1 MSDFAKEIISVNIED
16 ELKQSYLSY
25 ALSVI
30 HGRALPD
37 IRDGLKPVHRRI
49 LYAMYD
55 LKNSYN
61 KPYKKS
67 ARVVGDV
74 IGKYHPHGDSAVY
87 DAMVRMAQ
95 DFSMRYPIVEGQG
108 NFGSIDGDPP
118 AAMRYTEVRMAKITD
133 QMYGDIEKETVSY
146 SPNYDGS
153 EFIPDVLPT
162 KIPNL
167 LVNGSSGIAVGM
179 ATNIPPHNLTE
190 VLNASVNLIN
200 DPKLSID
207 DLIKDIS
214 GPDFPTGGT
223 IDGKAGIYEAYK
235 TGRGIIHIRS
245 NTSIEEDEKSG
256 KQSLIINEIPFMV
269 NKAKMLEK
277 IAELVKE
284 KKIEGITE
292 IRDESDKDGLRVVI
306 EVRKGDSVEVLEN
319 NLFAQTQLEQ
329 SFGINFTVL
338 VDGQPKEVNLK
349 EMLEAFIKHRKDI
362 ITKRTK
368 YDLKKAKDRGH
379 IVEGLMVA
387 IANIDEVIT
396 IIKKSKDPKLAADAI
411 CKKVWKAGPV
421 EAILKKVGKDAC
433 KPKGLSNDLGI
444 NGKKYKLSPDQ
455 AKAIL
460 ELRLG
465 RLTGLEQ
472 DNLSNEFSDIV
483 AKIIDLQKILDDKET
498 LKNLMIEELEEV
510 KTNFG
515 DERRTLINDT
525 RRGITN
531 EDLIPEEMRVLTVS
545 RSGYAK
551 TQPLDEYREQRRGGQ
566 GKAAAAVKEEDLIQN
581 LYVLSSHM
589 QILCFTTKGKVFW
602 LKVYEI
608 PVASRTSKGR
618 PLVNMLNLD
627 DDESV
632 SDILPVSEFSDDQFI
647 FMATRNGTT
656 KKTNLS
662 LFSKKYKSG
671 IKAIN
676 LDEDDKLVGT
686 AITSGDNE
694 ILLASSSGKLIRF
707 NESHVRPMGRTARGV
722 RGIRLKKDEKLISLM
737 IADSEKTI
745 LCVSENG
752 YGKKT
757 ALDDFPSHNRG
768 GQGVISMK
776 TSERNGSM
784 VSAAL
789 VEDEDGIMLISD
801 KGTMIRTSVSQVP
814 TLSRNTQGVKV
825 ITPKEGEKLIE
836 CVTIPTRTKI
846 TKRTNNAQMEFLR
859 WARCHI

>member
-49 LYAMYD
+49 LFAMYD

-95 DFSMRYPIVEGQG
+95 DFSLRYTLVEGQG

-133 QMYGDIEKETVSY
+133 QMLGDLEKDTVSF

-153 EFIPDVLPT
+153 EHIPDVLPT

-167 LVNGSSGIAVGM
+167 LINGSSGIAVGM

-190 VLNASVNLIN
+190 VITGCINLIEN
-200 DPKLSID
+200 PKLSID
-207 DLIKDIS
+207 ELIKDIP

-223 IDGKAGIYEAYK
+223 IDGRAGIYEAYK

-245 NTSIEEDEKSG
+245 NTSIEEDKSG

-269 NKAKMLEK
+269 NKARMLEK
-277 IAELVKE
+277 IAELVKD

-329 SFGINFTVL
+329 SFGINLTVL
-338 VDGQPKEVNLK
+338 SKGQPKEVNLK
-349 EMLEAFIKHRKDI
+349 EILEAFIEHRKDVI
-362 ITKRTK
+362 VKRTK
-368 YDLKKAKDRGH
+368 FDLKKAKERGH
-379 IVEGLMVA
+379 IVEGLMVS
-387 IANIDEVIT
+387 IANIDEVIA
-396 IIKKSKDPKLAADAI
+396 IIKKSKDPKVAAEAL
-411 CKKVWKAGPV
+411 CKKQWDAGPLH
-421 EAILKKVGKDAC
+421 AILKKVGEDAC
-433 KPKGLSNDLGI
+433 KPKGLPKDVGI
-444 NGKKYKLSPDQ
+444 KGKKYKLSPLQ

-472 DNLSNEFSDIV
+472 DNLNNEFNDIIT
-483 AKIIDLQKILDDKET
+483 KILELQKILDDKAT
-498 LKNLMIEELEEV
+498 LQALIIDELNQI
-510 KTNFG
+510 KATFG
-515 DERRTLINDT
+515 DERKTLINDT

-531 EDLIPEEMRVLTVS
+531 EDLIPEETRVLTVS

-566 GKAAAAVKEEDLIQN
+566 GKAAASVKEEDLIQN
-581 LYVLSSHM
+581 LYVLSSHV

-608 PVASRTSKGR
+608 PVASRISKGR

-632 SDILPVSEFSDDQFI
+632 SEILPVDEFSDDKYI
-647 FMATRNGTT
+647 FMATRKGTT

-662 LFSKKYKSG
+662 LFAKKYKSG

-676 LDEDDKLVGT
+676 LDDDDVLIGT
-686 AITSGDNE
+686 AITSGEDE

-707 NESHVRPMGRTARGV
+707 SESHVRPMGRTARGV
-722 RGIRLKKDEKLISLM
+722 RGIKLKKGEKLISLM
-737 IADSEKTI
+737 LGDPSKTI

-752 YGKKT
+752 FGKKT
-757 ALDDFPSHNRG
+757 NLDDFPSHNRG

-776 TSERNGSM
+776 TSERNGVM
-784 VSAAL
+784 VSSTL
-789 VEDEDGIMLISD
+789 VEDDDGIMLISD
-801 KGTMIRTSVSQVP
+801 KGTMIRTSVEQIP
-814 TLSRNTQGVKV
+814 TLSRNTQGVKI
-825 ITPKEGEKLIE
+825 ITPKDGEKLIE
-836 CVTIPTRTKI
+836 CVTIPKEDDEDDH
-846 TKRTNNAQMEFLR
+846 Q
-859 WARCHI
+859 

>member
-1 MSDFAKEIISVNIED
+1 MSDFAKEIIDINIQD

-49 LYAMYD
+49 LFAMHD
-55 LKNSYN
+55 LKNRYN
-61 KPYKKS
+61 TPYKKS

-87 DAMVRMAQ
+87 EAMVRMAQ
-95 DFSMRYPIVEGQG
+95 DFSMRYMLVEGQG
-108 NFGSIDGDPP
+108 NFGSIDGDRP
-118 AAMRYTEVRMAKITD
+118 AAMRYTEVRMAKMTD
-133 QMYGDIEKETVSY
+133 QMLGDLEKETVSY

-162 KIPNL
+162 KIPTL
-167 LVNGSSGIAVGM
+167 LINGSSGIAVGM

-190 VLNASVNLIN
+190 VIN
-200 DPKLSID
+200 GCLKLVENPDSSID
-207 DLIKDIS
+207 ELIQEIS

-223 IDGKAGIYEAYK
+223 IDGRSGIYEAYK

-245 NTSIEEDEKSG
+245 NTSIEEDKSG
-256 KQSLIINEIPFMV
+256 KQSLIIDEIPYMV

-329 SFGINFTVL
+329 SFGINLTVL

-349 EMLEAFIKHRKDI
+349 EILEAFIKHRKDI
-362 ITKRTK
+362 ITKRTIF
-368 YDLKKAKDRGH
+368 DLKKSRERGH

-387 IANIDEVIT
+387 IANIDEIIT
-396 IIKKSKDPKLAADAI
+396 IIKKSKDPKVAAEALV
-411 CKKVWKAGPV
+411 KKQWSAGPV

-433 KPKGLSNDLGI
+433 KPLELAEEYGLK
-444 NGKKYKLSPDQ
+444 GKKYKLSPNQ

-472 DNLSNEFSDIV
+472 DNLNSEFSDIV
-483 AKIIDLQKILDDKET
+483 AKILELQKILDDKNT
-498 LKNLMIEELEEV
+498 LESLLVNELNEV
-510 KTNFG
+510 KNNFG

-531 EDLIPEEMRVLTVS
+531 EDLIPEETRVLTIS

-551 TQPLDEYREQRRGGQ
+551 TQPLDEYREQRRGGT

-581 LYVLSSHM
+581 LYVLSSHT

-632 SDILPVSEFSDDQFI
+632 SDILPVGEFSEDQYI

-676 LDEDDKLVGT
+676 LDDDDRLIGT
-686 AITSGDNE
+686 ALTNGNQE

-707 NESHVRPMGRTARGV
+707 EEEQVRHMGRTARGV
-722 RGIRLKKDEKLISLM
+722 RGMKLKKGEKIISLM
-737 IADSEKTI
+737 IADDTKTV

-757 ALDDFPSHNRG
+757 KLDDFPAHNRG

-776 TSERNGSM
+776 TSERNGLM
-784 VSAAL
+784 VSSAL
-789 VEDEDGIMLISD
+789 VDDDAGIMLISD
-801 KGTMIRTSVSQVP
+801 KGTMIRTSVSQIP

-836 CVTIPTRTKI
+836 CVTIPDEGDDEVEEEAAK
-846 TKRTNNAQMEFLR
+846 
-859 WARCHI
+859 

>member
-1 MSDFAKEIISVNIED
+1 MSEFAKEILPVSIEN

-49 LYAMYD
+49 LFAMYD

-95 DFSMRYPIVEGQG
+95 DFSMRYTLVEGQG

-133 QMYGDIEKETVSY
+133 QMLADLEKETVSF
-146 SPNYDGS
+146 SENYDGS
-153 EFIPDVLPT
+153 EHIPDVLPT

-167 LVNGSSGIAVGM
+167 LINGSSGIAVGM

-190 VLNASVNLIN
+190 VINASINLIN
-200 DPKLSID
+200 NPKISID
-207 DLIKDIS
+207 EIIKDIS
-214 GPDFPTGGT
+214 GPDFPTGGI

-245 NTSIEEDEKSG
+245 KTSIEEDKNG
-256 KQSLIINEIPFMV
+256 KQSLIIHEIPYMV
-269 NKAKMLEK
+269 NKARMLEK
-277 IAELVKE
+277 IAELVKD

-338 VDGQPKEVNLK
+338 VDGQPKEVDIK
-349 EMLEAFIKHRKDI
+349 EILSAFVKHRKEI
-362 ITKRTK
+362 IIKRTK
-368 YDLKKAKDRGH
+368 YDLKKTKERGH

-387 IANIDEVIT
+387 IANIDEVIQ
-396 IIKKSKDPKLAADAI
+396 IIKKSKDPKIAAEAL
-411 CKKVWKAGPV
+411 CKKSWKAGPV

-433 KPKGLSNDLGI
+433 KPAGI
-444 NGKKYKLSPDQ
+444 SKDAGISGKKYKLSKEQ

-472 DNLSNEFSDIV
+472 DNLSKEFNEIIN
-483 AKIIDLQKILDDKET
+483 KIIELQKILDDKDT
-498 LKNLMIEELEEV
+498 LKALMISELDEI
-510 KTNFG
+510 KNNFG
-515 DERRTLINDT
+515 DERKTDINDT

-531 EDLIPEEMRVLTVS
+531 EDLIPEETRVLTVS

-566 GKAAAAVKEEDLIQN
+566 GKAAASVKEEDLIQN
-581 LYVLSSHM
+581 LYVLSSHD

-618 PLVNMLNLD
+618 PLVNMLKLD
-627 DDESV
+627 DDERV
-632 SDILPVSEFSDDQFI
+632 SDILPVNNFSDEQYI
-647 FMATRNGTT
+647 YMATKKGTN
-656 KKTNLS
+656 KKSNLS
-662 LFSKKYKSG
+662 FFAKKYKSG

-676 LDEDDKLVGT
+676 LDDDDRLIGT
-686 AITSGDNE
+686 AITNGQDE

-707 NESHVRPMGRTARGV
+707 HESKVRPMGRTARGV
-722 RGIRLKKDEKLISLM
+722 RGMKLKKDERLISLM
-737 IADSEKTI
+737 VADNTKTV

-757 ALDDFPSHNRG
+757 KLDDFPTHNRG
-768 GQGVISMK
+768 GQGVISIK
-776 TSERNGSM
+776 TSKRNGLM
-784 VSAAL
+784 VSAKL
-789 VEDEDGIMLISD
+789 VEDDDGIMLISD
-801 KGTMIRTSVSQVP
+801 KGTMIRTNVNQVP
-814 TLSRNTQGVKV
+814 TLSRNTQGVK
-825 ITPKEGEKLIE
+825 IISPKDGEKLIE
-836 CVTIPTRTKI
+836 CVNIPKEET
-846 TKRTNNAQMEFLR
+846 EEEE
-859 WARCHI
+859 

>member
-1 MSDFAKEIISVNIED
+1 MTDFAKEIIPVNIED

-49 LYAMYD
+49 LFAMYD

-95 DFSMRYPIVEGQG
+95 DFSLRYTLVEGQG

-133 QMYGDIEKETVSY
+133 MMLGDLEKETVSF

-167 LVNGSSGIAVGM
+167 LINGSSGIAVGM
-179 ATNIPPHNLTE
+179 ATNIPPHNLNE
-190 VLNASVNLIN
+190 VITGCINLIE
-200 DPKLSID
+200 DPNLSID
-207 DLIKDIS
+207 DLIKDIP

-223 IDGKAGIYEAYK
+223 IDGRAGIYEAYK

-245 NTSIEEDEKSG
+245 NTSIEEDKSG
-256 KQSLIINEIPFMV
+256 KQSLIIDEIPFMV
-269 NKAKMLEK
+269 NKARMLEK

-329 SFGINFTVL
+329 SFGINLTVL
-338 VDGQPKEVNLK
+338 SKGQPKEVNLK
-349 EMLEAFIKHRKDI
+349 EILEAFIDHRKDVI
-362 ITKRTK
+362 IKRTK
-368 YDLKKAKDRGH
+368 YDLRKAKDRGH
-379 IVEGLMVA
+379 IVEGLMVS
-387 IANIDEVIT
+387 IANIDEVIS
-396 IIKKSKDPKLAADAI
+396 IIKKSKDPKVAAEEL
-411 CKKVWKAGPV
+411 CKKQWDAGPLS
-421 EAILKKVGKDAC
+421 AILKKVGEDAC
-433 KPKGLSNDLGI
+433 KPEDLPKDVGI
-444 NGKKYKLSPDQ
+444 NGKKYKLSALQ

-472 DNLSNEFSDIV
+472 DNLNNEFNDII
-483 AKIIDLQKILDDKET
+483 AKILELQNILDDKAT
-498 LKNLMIEELEEV
+498 LKALIIDELNDI
-510 KTNFG
+510 KNNFG
-515 DERRTLINDT
+515 DERKTLINDT

-531 EDLIPEEMRVLTVS
+531 EDLIPEETRVLTVS

-566 GKAAAAVKEEDLIQN
+566 GKAAASVKEEDLIQN
-581 LYVLSSHM
+581 LYVLSSHV

-608 PVASRTSKGR
+608 PVASRISKGR

-632 SDILPVSEFSDDQFI
+632 SEILPVEEFSEDKFI
-647 FMATRNGTT
+647 FMATKKGTT

-662 LFSKKYKSG
+662 LFAKKYKSG

-676 LDEDDKLVGT
+676 LDDDDVLIGT

-707 NESHVRPMGRTARGV
+707 SESHVRPMGRTARGV
-722 RGIRLKKDEKLISLM
+722 RGITLKKGEKLISLM
-737 IADSEKTI
+737 VGDETKTI

-757 ALDDFPSHNRG
+757 NLDDFPSHNRG

-776 TSERNGSM
+776 TSDRNGSM
-784 VSAAL
+784 VSSTL
-789 VEDEDGIMLISD
+789 VEDNDGIMLISD
-801 KGTMIRTSVSQVP
+801 KGTMIRTSVEQVP
-814 TLSRNTQGVKV
+814 TLSRNTQGVKI

-836 CVTIPTRTKI
+836 CVTIPQEEEDVVEEQEK
-846 TKRTNNAQMEFLR
+846 
-859 WARCHI
+859 

>member
-1 MSDFAKEIISVNIED
+1 MTDFAKEIIPVNIED

-49 LYAMYD
+49 LFAMYD

-95 DFSMRYPIVEGQG
+95 DFSLRYTLVEGQG

-133 QMYGDIEKETVSY
+133 MMLGDLEKETVSF

-167 LVNGSSGIAVGM
+167 LINGSSGIAVGM
-179 ATNIPPHNLTE
+179 ATNIPPHNLNE
-190 VLNASVNLIN
+190 VITGCINLIE
-200 DPKLSID
+200 DPNLSID
-207 DLIKDIS
+207 DLIKDIP

-223 IDGKAGIYEAYK
+223 IDGRAGIYEAYK

-245 NTSIEEDEKSG
+245 NTSIEEDKSG
-256 KQSLIINEIPFMV
+256 KQSLIIDEIPFMV
-269 NKAKMLEK
+269 NKARMLEK

-329 SFGINFTVL
+329 SFGINLTVL
-338 VDGQPKEVNLK
+338 SKGQPKEVNLK
-349 EMLEAFIKHRKDI
+349 EILEAFIDHRKDVI
-362 ITKRTK
+362 IKRTK
-368 YDLKKAKDRGH
+368 YDLRKAKDRGH
-379 IVEGLMVA
+379 IVEGLMVS
-387 IANIDEVIT
+387 IANIDEVIS
-396 IIKKSKDPKLAADAI
+396 IIKKSKDPKVAAEEL
-411 CKKVWKAGPV
+411 CKKQWDAGPLS
-421 EAILKKVGKDAC
+421 AILKKVGEDAC
-433 KPKGLSNDLGI
+433 KPEDLPKDVGI
-444 NGKKYKLSPDQ
+444 NGKKYKLSALQ

-472 DNLSNEFSDIV
+472 DNLNNEFNDII
-483 AKIIDLQKILDDKET
+483 AKILELQNILDDKAT
-498 LKNLMIEELEEV
+498 LKALIIDELNDI
-510 KTNFG
+510 KNNFG
-515 DERRTLINDT
+515 DERKTLINDT

-531 EDLIPEEMRVLTVS
+531 EDLIPEETRVLTVS

-566 GKAAAAVKEEDLIQN
+566 GKAAASVKEEDLIQN
-581 LYVLSSHM
+581 LYVLSSHV

-608 PVASRTSKGR
+608 PVASRISKGR

-632 SDILPVSEFSDDQFI
+632 SEILPVEEFSEDKFI
-647 FMATRNGTT
+647 FMATKKGTT

-662 LFSKKYKSG
+662 LFAKKYKSG

-676 LDEDDKLVGT
+676 LDDDDVLIGT

-707 NESHVRPMGRTARGV
+707 SESHVRPMGRTARGV
-722 RGIRLKKDEKLISLM
+722 RGITLKKDEKLISLM
-737 IADSEKTI
+737 VGDETKTI

-757 ALDDFPSHNRG
+757 NLDDFPSHNRG

-776 TSERNGSM
+776 TSDRNGSM
-784 VSAAL
+784 VSSTL
-789 VEDEDGIMLISD
+789 VEDNDGIMLISD
-801 KGTMIRTSVSQVP
+801 KGTMIRTSVEQVP
-814 TLSRNTQGVKV
+814 TLSRNTQGVKI

-836 CVTIPTRTKI
+836 CVTIPQEEEDVVEELEK
-846 TKRTNNAQMEFLR
+846 
-859 WARCHI
+859 

>member
-1 MSDFAKEIISVNIED
+1 MSEFAKEIISVNIED

-61 KPYKKS
+61 RPYKKS

-190 VLNASVNLIN
+190 VLNASVNLIKN
-200 DPKLSID
+200 PKLSID

-256 KQSLIINEIPFMV
+256 KQSLIIHEIPFMV

-277 IAELVKE
+277 IAELVKD

-306 EVRKGDSVEVLEN
+306 EVRKGDSVDVLEN

-349 EMLEAFIKHRKDI
+349 EMLEAFVKHRKDI

-396 IIKKSKDPKLAADAI
+396 IIKKSKDPKLAADAL
-411 CKKVWKAGPV
+411 CKKAWKAGPV

-433 KPKGLSNDLGI
+433 KPKGLSKDLGI

-498 LKNLMIEELEEV
+498 LKSLMIDELEEV
-510 KTNFG
+510 KSNFG
-515 DERRTLINDT
+515 DDRKTLINDT

-632 SDILPVSEFSDDQFI
+632 SEILPVSEFREDQFI

-686 AITSGDNE
+686 AITSGDEE
-694 ILLASSSGKLIRF
+694 ILLASSAGKLIRF

-722 RGIRLKKDEKLISLM
+722 RGLRLKKGEKLISLM
-737 IADSEKTI
+737 IANPEKTI

-776 TSERNGSM
+776 TSERNGLM

-814 TLSRNTQGVKV
+814 TLSRNTQGVK
-825 ITPKEGEKLIE
+825 IISPKEGEKLIE
-836 CVTIPTRTKI
+836 CVTIPKED
-846 TKRTNNAQMEFLR
+846 NEEEEE
-859 WARCHI
+859 

>member
-1 MSDFAKEIISVNIED
+1 MSEFAKEIISVNIED

-61 KPYKKS
+61 RPYKKS

-190 VLNASVNLIN
+190 VLNASVNLIKN
-200 DPKLSID
+200 PKLSID

-256 KQSLIINEIPFMV
+256 KQSLIIHEIPFMV

-277 IAELVKE
+277 IAELVKD

-306 EVRKGDSVEVLEN
+306 EVRKGDSVDVLEN

-338 VDGQPKEVNLK
+338 VEGQPKEVNLK
-349 EMLEAFIKHRKDI
+349 EMLEAFVKHRKDI

-396 IIKKSKDPKLAADAI
+396 IIKKSKDPKLAADAL

-433 KPKGLSNDLGI
+433 KPKGLSKDLGI

-498 LKNLMIEELEEV
+498 LKSLMIDELEEV
-510 KTNFG
+510 KSNFG
-515 DERRTLINDT
+515 DDRKTLINDT

-632 SDILPVSEFSDDQFI
+632 SEILPVSEFREDQFI

-686 AITSGDNE
+686 AITSGDEE
-694 ILLASSSGKLIRF
+694 ILLASSAGKLIRF

-722 RGIRLKKDEKLISLM
+722 RGLRLKKGEKLISLM
-737 IADSEKTI
+737 IANPEKTI

-814 TLSRNTQGVKV
+814 TLSRNTQGVK
-825 ITPKEGEKLIE
+825 IISPKEGEKLIE
-836 CVTIPTRTKI
+836 CVTIPKED
-846 TKRTNNAQMEFLR
+846 NEEEEE
-859 WARCHI
+859 

>member
-1 MSDFAKEIISVNIED
+1 MSEFAKEIISVNIED

-61 KPYKKS
+61 RPYKKS

-190 VLNASVNLIN
+190 VLNASVNLIKN
-200 DPKLSID
+200 PKLSID

-245 NTSIEEDEKSG
+245 NTSTEEDEKSG
-256 KQSLIINEIPFMV
+256 KQSLIIHEIPFMV

-277 IAELVKE
+277 IAELVKD

-306 EVRKGDSVEVLEN
+306 EVRKGDSVDVLEN

-349 EMLEAFIKHRKDI
+349 EMLEAFVKHRKDI

-396 IIKKSKDPKLAADAI
+396 IIKKSKDPKLAADAL

-433 KPKGLSNDLGI
+433 KPKGLSKDLGI

-498 LKNLMIEELEEV
+498 LKSLMIDELEEV
-510 KTNFG
+510 KSNFG
-515 DERRTLINDT
+515 DDRKTLINDT

-632 SDILPVSEFSDDQFI
+632 SEILPVSEFREDQFI

-686 AITSGDNE
+686 AITSGDEE
-694 ILLASSSGKLIRF
+694 ILLASSAGKLIRF

-722 RGIRLKKDEKLISLM
+722 RGLRLKKGEKLISLM
-737 IADSEKTI
+737 IANPEKTI

-768 GQGVISMK
+768 GQGVISIK

-814 TLSRNTQGVKV
+814 TLSRNTQGVK
-825 ITPKEGEKLIE
+825 IISPKEGEKLIE
-836 CVTIPTRTKI
+836 CVTIPKED
-846 TKRTNNAQMEFLR
+846 NEEEEE
-859 WARCHI
+859 

>member
-1 MSDFAKEIISVNIED
+1 MSDFAKEIINVNIQD

-49 LYAMYD
+49 LFAMHD
-55 LKNSYN
+55 LKNTYN

-87 DAMVRMAQ
+87 EAMVRMAQ
-95 DFSMRYPIVEGQG
+95 DFSMRYMVVEGQG
-108 NFGSIDGDPP
+108 NFGSIDGDRP

-133 QMYGDIEKETVSY
+133 HMLGDLEKDTVSF

-162 KIPNL
+162 KVPYL
-167 LVNGSSGIAVGM
+167 LINGSSGIAVGM

-190 VLNASVNLIN
+190 VIN
-200 DPKLSID
+200 GCLKLVDNPDSSID
-207 DLIKDIS
+207 ELIHEIS

-223 IDGKAGIYEAYK
+223 IDGRAGIYEAYK

-245 NTSIEEDEKSG
+245 NTSIEEDKNG
-256 KQSLIINEIPFMV
+256 KQSLIVNEIPYMV

-329 SFGINFTVL
+329 SFGINLTVL
-338 VDGQPKEVNLK
+338 VEGQPKEVNLK
-349 EMLEAFIKHRKDI
+349 EILEAFIKHRKDI
-362 ITKRTK
+362 ITKRTIF
-368 YDLKKAKDRGH
+368 DLKKAKERGH

-396 IIKKSKDPKLAADAI
+396 IIKKSKDPKVAAEALI
-411 CKKVWKAGPV
+411 KKQWKAGPV

-433 KPKGLSNDLGI
+433 KPLDLKAEYGL
-444 NGKKYKLSPDQ
+444 NGKKYKLSPEQ

-472 DNLSNEFSDIV
+472 DNLNSEFSDIIE
-483 AKIIDLQKILDDKET
+483 KILEFQKILDDKAT
-498 LKNLMIEELEEV
+498 LEALLVDELNEIKN
-510 KTNFG
+510 NFG

-531 EDLIPEEMRVLTVS
+531 EDLIPEETRVLTIS

-581 LYVLSSHM
+581 LYVLSSHT

-632 SDILPVSEFSDDQFI
+632 SDILPVGEFSEDEFV

-676 LDEDDKLVGT
+676 LDDDDRLIGT
-686 AITSGDNE
+686 AITTGNQE
-694 ILLASSSGKLIRF
+694 ILLASSAGKLIRF
-707 NESHVRPMGRTARGV
+707 AEDQVRHMGRTARGV
-722 RGIRLKKDEKLISLM
+722 RGMKLKKDEKIISLM
-737 IADSEKTI
+737 IADDTKTV

-757 ALDDFPSHNRG
+757 NLDDFPAHNRG

-776 TSERNGSM
+776 TSERNGLM
-784 VSAAL
+784 VSSAL
-789 VEDEDGIMLISD
+789 VDDDAGIMLISD
-801 KGTMIRTSVSQVP
+801 KGTMIRTSVSQIP

-825 ITPKEGEKLIE
+825 ITPKDGEKLIE
-836 CVTIPTRTKI
+836 CVTIPDEDEDEVE
-846 TKRTNNAQMEFLR
+846 ASE
-859 WARCHI
+859 

>member
-55 LKNSYN
+55 LKNSFN

-95 DFSMRYPIVEGQG
+95 DFSMRYMLVQGQG

-133 QMYGDIEKETVSY
+133 QMLNDLEKETVSF

-153 EFIPDVLPT
+153 EYIPDVLPT

-179 ATNIPPHNLTE
+179 ATNIPPHNLNE
-190 VLNASVNLIN
+190 VINGSISLIHN
-200 DPKLSID
+200 PKISID
-207 DLIKDIS
+207 ELIKDIS

-235 TGRGIIHIRS
+235 TGRGIIHVRS
-245 NTSIEEDEKSG
+245 NTSIEEDKSG

-269 NKAKMLEK
+269 NKARMLEK
-277 IAELVKE
+277 IAELVKD

-292 IRDESDKDGLRVVI
+292 IRDESDKDSLRVVI
-306 EVRKGDSVEVLEN
+306 EIRKGDSADVIEN
-319 NLFAQTQLEQ
+319 NLFSQTQLEQ

-349 EMLEAFIKHRKDI
+349 EMLHAFIKHRKEI

-368 YDLKKAKDRGH
+368 YDLKKAKERGH

-387 IANIDEVIT
+387 IANIDEVII
-396 IIKKSKDPKLAADAI
+396 IIKKSKDPKVASEALS
-411 CKKVWKAGPV
+411 KKIWKAGPV
-421 EAILKKVGKDAC
+421 EAILKKVGNDAC
-433 KPKGLSNDLGI
+433 KPKGIDKSLGI
-444 NGKKYKLSPDQ
+444 MGKKYKLSNDQ

-472 DNLSNEFSDIV
+472 DNLSSEFNEIV
-483 AKIIDLQKILDDKET
+483 TKIMALQKILDDKDT
-498 LKNLMIEELEEV
+498 LKSLMIEELEDIQ
-510 KTNFG
+510 NSFG
-515 DERRTLINDT
+515 DDRKTKINDT

-531 EDLIPEEMRVLTVS
+531 EDLIPEETRVLTVS

-566 GKAAAAVKEEDLIQN
+566 GKAAASVKEEDLIQN
-581 LYVLSSHM
+581 LYVLSSHV

-632 SDILPVSEFSDDQFI
+632 SEILPVDEFSEDKFI
-647 FMATRNGTT
+647 FMATQKGTT
-656 KKTNLS
+656 KKTQLS
-662 LFSKKYKSG
+662 LFAKKYKSG

-676 LDEDDKLVGT
+676 LDEDDKLIGS
-686 AITSGDNE
+686 AITSGNDE
-694 ILLASSSGKLIRF
+694 ILLASNAGKLIRF
-707 NESHVRPMGRTARGV
+707 NESHVRAMGRTARGV
-722 RGIRLKKDEKLISLM
+722 RGIKLKKDAKLISLM
-737 IADSEKTI
+737 LGNPNKTI

-757 ALDDFPSHNRG
+757 KLEDFPSHNRG

-776 TSERNGSM
+776 TSERNGLM
-784 VSAAL
+784 VSATL
-789 VEDEDGIMLISD
+789 VDDEDGIMLISD
-801 KGTMIRTSVSQVP
+801 KGTMIRTSVSQIP
-814 TLSRNTQGVKV
+814 TLSRNTQGVKI
-825 ITPKEGEKLIE
+825 ITPKEGEKLTE
-836 CVTIPTRTKI
+836 CVNIPSEEE
-846 TKRTNNAQMEFLR
+846 QE
-859 WARCHI
+859 

>member
-1 MSDFAKEIISVNIED
+1 MTEFAKEIIPINIED

-49 LYAMYD
+49 LFAMYD

-95 DFSMRYPIVEGQG
+95 DFSLRYTLVEGQG

-133 QMYGDIEKETVSY
+133 MMLGDLEKETVSF

-167 LVNGSSGIAVGM
+167 LINGSSGIAVGM
-179 ATNIPPHNLTE
+179 ATNIPPHNLNE
-190 VLNASVNLIN
+190 VVTGCINLIEN
-200 DPKLSID
+200 PELTID
-207 DLIKDIS
+207 DLLKDIP

-223 IDGKAGIYEAYK
+223 IDGRAGIYDAYK

-245 NTSIEEDEKSG
+245 NTSIEEDKSG
-256 KQSLIINEIPFMV
+256 KQSLIIDEIPFMV
-269 NKAKMLEK
+269 NKARMLEK
-277 IAELVKE
+277 IAELVKD
-284 KKIEGITE
+284 KKVEGITE

-306 EVRKGDSVEVLEN
+306 EVRKGESVEVLEN

-329 SFGINFTVL
+329 SFGINLTVL
-338 VDGQPKEVNLK
+338 SKGQPKEVNLK
-349 EMLEAFIKHRKDI
+349 EILEAFIEHRKDVI
-362 ITKRTK
+362 IKRTK
-368 YDLKKAKDRGH
+368 YDLRKAKDRGH
-379 IVEGLMVA
+379 IVEGLMVS
-387 IANIDEVIT
+387 IANIDEVIS
-396 IIKKSKDPKLAADAI
+396 IIKKSKDPKVAAEEL
-411 CKKVWKAGPV
+411 CKKQWDAGPLS
-421 EAILKKVGKDAC
+421 AILKKVGEDAC
-433 KPKGLSNDLGI
+433 KPEDLPKDVGI
-444 NGKKYKLSPDQ
+444 NGKKYKLSALQ

-472 DNLSNEFSDIV
+472 DNLNNEFNDII
-483 AKIIDLQKILDDKET
+483 AKILELQNILDDKAT
-498 LKNLMIEELEEV
+498 LKALIINELNEI
-510 KTNFG
+510 KNNFG
-515 DERRTLINDT
+515 DERKTLINDT

-531 EDLIPEEMRVLTVS
+531 EDLIPEETRVLTVS

-566 GKAAAAVKEEDLIQN
+566 GKAAASVKEEDLIQN
-581 LYVLSSHM
+581 LYVLSSHV

-608 PVASRTSKGR
+608 PVASRISKGR
-618 PLVNMLNLD
+618 PLVNMLNLE

-632 SDILPVSEFSDDQFI
+632 SEILPVEEFSEDKFI
-647 FMATRNGTT
+647 FMATKKGTT

-662 LFSKKYKSG
+662 LFAKKYKSG

-676 LDEDDKLVGT
+676 LDDDDVLIGT
-686 AITSGDNE
+686 AITSGNDE

-707 NESHVRPMGRTARGV
+707 SESHVRPMGRTARGV
-722 RGIRLKKDEKLISLM
+722 RGITLKKDEKLISLM
-737 IADSEKTI
+737 VGDETKTI

-757 ALDDFPSHNRG
+757 NLDDFPSHNRG

-776 TSERNGSM
+776 TSDRNGSM
-784 VSAAL
+784 VSSTL
-789 VEDEDGIMLISD
+789 VEDNDGIMLISD
-801 KGTMIRTSVSQVP
+801 KGTMIRTSVEQVP
-814 TLSRNTQGVKV
+814 TLSRNTQGVKI

-836 CVTIPTRTKI
+836 CVTIPQEEEDIVEEQEK
-846 TKRTNNAQMEFLR
+846 
-859 WARCHI
+859 

>member
-1 MSDFAKEIISVNIED
+1 
-16 ELKQSYLSY
+16 
-25 ALSVI
+25 
-30 HGRALPD
+30 
-37 IRDGLKPVHRRI
+37 
-49 LYAMYD
+49 
-55 LKNSYN
+55 
-61 KPYKKS
+61 
-67 ARVVGDV
+67 
-74 IGKYHPHGDSAVY
+74 
-87 DAMVRMAQ
+87 
-95 DFSMRYPIVEGQG
+95 
-108 NFGSIDGDPP
+108 
-118 AAMRYTEVRMAKITD
+118 MAKITD

-396 IIKKSKDPKLAADAI
+396 IIKKSKDPKLAADAL

-433 KPKGLSNDLGI
+433 KPKGLSKDLGI

-676 LDEDDKLVGT
+676 LDENDKLVGT

-737 IADSEKTI
+737 IADPEKTI

-776 TSERNGSM
+776 TSERNGLM

-825 ITPKEGEKLIE
+825 ITPKEGEILIE
-836 CVTIPTRTKI
+836 CVTIP
-846 TKRTNNAQMEFLR
+846 NEDNEEDE
-859 WARCHI
+859 

>member
-1 MSDFAKEIISVNIED
+1 MSDFAKVIINVNIQD

-49 LYAMYD
+49 LFAMHD
-55 LKNSYN
+55 LKNTYN

-87 DAMVRMAQ
+87 EAMVRMAQ
-95 DFSMRYPIVEGQG
+95 DFSMRYMVVEGQG
-108 NFGSIDGDPP
+108 NFGSIDGDRP

-133 QMYGDIEKETVSY
+133 HMLGDLEKDTVSF

-162 KIPNL
+162 KIPYL
-167 LVNGSSGIAVGM
+167 LINGSSGIAVGM

-190 VLNASVNLIN
+190 VIN
-200 DPKLSID
+200 GCLKLVDKPDSSID
-207 DLIKDIS
+207 DLIHEIS

-223 IDGKAGIYEAYK
+223 IDGRAGIYEAYK

-245 NTSIEEDEKSG
+245 NTSIEEDKNG
-256 KQSLIINEIPFMV
+256 KQSLIVNEIPYMV

-329 SFGINFTVL
+329 SFGINLTVL
-338 VDGQPKEVNLK
+338 VNGQPREVNLK
-349 EMLEAFIKHRKDI
+349 EILEAFIKHRKNI
-362 ITKRTK
+362 ITKRTIF
-368 YDLKKAKDRGH
+368 DLKKAKERGH

-396 IIKKSKDPKLAADAI
+396 IIKKSKDPKVAAEALI
-411 CKKVWKAGPV
+411 KKQWKAGPV

-433 KPKGLSNDLGI
+433 KPLDTKAEYGL

-472 DNLSNEFSDIV
+472 DNLNSEFSDIV
-483 AKIIDLQKILDDKET
+483 EKILELQKILDDKATLET
-498 LKNLMIEELEEV
+498 ILVNELNEIKN
-510 KTNFG
+510 NFG

-531 EDLIPEEMRVLTVS
+531 EDLIPEETRVLTIS

-581 LYVLSSHM
+581 LYVLSSHT

-632 SDILPVSEFSDDQFI
+632 SDILPVGEFSEDQFV

-676 LDEDDKLVGT
+676 LDDDDRLIGT
-686 AITSGDNE
+686 AITNGSQE

-707 NESHVRPMGRTARGV
+707 EEDQVRHMGRTARGV
-722 RGIRLKKDEKLISLM
+722 RGMKLKKDEKIISLM
-737 IADSEKTI
+737 IADNTKTV

-757 ALDDFPSHNRG
+757 NLDDFPAHNRG

-776 TSERNGSM
+776 TSERNGLM
-784 VSAAL
+784 VSSAL
-789 VEDEDGIMLISD
+789 VDDDAGIMLISD
-801 KGTMIRTSVSQVP
+801 KGTMIRTSVSQIP

-825 ITPKEGEKLIE
+825 ITPKDGEKLIE
-836 CVTIPTRTKI
+836 CVTIPDESEDEVEEE
-846 TKRTNNAQMEFLR
+846 ASE
-859 WARCHI
+859 

>member
-1 MSDFAKEIISVNIED
+1 MSEFAKEIISVNIED

-55 LKNSYN
+55 LKNYYN

-133 QMYGDIEKETVSY
+133 QMYGALEKETVSF

-162 KIPNL
+162 KIPTL

-190 VLNASVNLIN
+190 VLNACINLIN

-223 IDGKAGIYEAYK
+223 IDGRAGIYEAYK
-235 TGRGIIHIRS
+235 TGRGIIHTRS

-256 KQSLIINEIPFMV
+256 KQSLIINEIPYMV
-269 NKAKMLEK
+269 NKARMLEK
-277 IAELVKE
+277 IAELVKD

-349 EMLEAFIKHRKDI
+349 EMLEAFVKHRKDI

-368 YDLKKAKDRGH
+368 YDLKKAKERGH

-396 IIKKSKDPKLAADAI
+396 IIKKSKDPKLAAEAL
-411 CKKVWKAGPV
+411 CKKYWKAGPV
-421 EAILKKVGKDAC
+421 EAILKRVGSDAC
-433 KPKGLSNDLGI
+433 KPKGLGKDLGI
-444 NGKKYKLSPDQ
+444 SGKKYKLSADQ

-472 DNLSNEFSDIV
+472 DNLSNEFADIV
-483 AKIIDLQKILDDKET
+483 SKITDLQKILDDKVV
-498 LKNLMIEELEEV
+498 LKTLMIDELDEIRN
-510 KTNFG
+510 NFG
-515 DERRTLINDT
+515 DERRTMINDT

-632 SDILPVSEFSDDQFI
+632 SDILPVNEFSEDQFI
-647 FMATRNGTT
+647 FMATKKGTT

-676 LDEDDKLVGT
+676 LDDDDKLIGT
-686 AITSGDNE
+686 AITSGDDE

-707 NESHVRPMGRTARGV
+707 NESHVRQMGRTARGV
-722 RGIRLKKDEKLISLM
+722 RGIRLKKDERLISLM
-737 IADSEKTI
+737 VGDPMKTI

-757 ALDDFPSHNRG
+757 KLDDFPSHNRG

-801 KGTMIRTSVSQVP
+801 KGTMIRTSVAQVP
-814 TLSRNTQGVKV
+814 TLSRNTQGVK
-825 ITPKEGEKLIE
+825 IISPKDGEKLIE
-836 CVTIPTRTKI
+836 CVTIP
-846 TKRTNNAQMEFLR
+846 NEEDQEEDQEEE
-859 WARCHI
+859 

>member
-1 MSDFAKEIISVNIED
+1 MTDFAKEIIPVNIED

-49 LYAMYD
+49 LFAMYD

-95 DFSMRYPIVEGQG
+95 DFSLRYTLVEGQG

-133 QMYGDIEKETVSY
+133 MMLGDLEKETVSF

-167 LVNGSSGIAVGM
+167 LINGSSGIAVGM
-179 ATNIPPHNLTE
+179 ATNIPPHNLNE
-190 VLNASVNLIN
+190 VITGCINLIE
-200 DPKLSID
+200 DPNLSID
-207 DLIKDIS
+207 DLIKDIP

-223 IDGKAGIYEAYK
+223 IDGRAGIYEAYK

-245 NTSIEEDEKSG
+245 NTSIEEDKSG
-256 KQSLIINEIPFMV
+256 KQSLIIDEIPFMV
-269 NKAKMLEK
+269 NKARMLEK

-329 SFGINFTVL
+329 SFGINLTVL
-338 VDGQPKEVNLK
+338 SKGQPKEVNLK
-349 EMLEAFIKHRKDI
+349 EILEAFIDHRKDVI
-362 ITKRTK
+362 IKRTK
-368 YDLKKAKDRGH
+368 YDLRKAKDRGH
-379 IVEGLMVA
+379 IVEGLMVS
-387 IANIDEVIT
+387 IANIDEVIS
-396 IIKKSKDPKLAADAI
+396 IIKKSKDPKVAAEEL
-411 CKKVWKAGPV
+411 CKKQWDAGPLS
-421 EAILKKVGKDAC
+421 AILKKVGEDAC
-433 KPKGLSNDLGI
+433 KPEDLPKDVGI
-444 NGKKYKLSPDQ
+444 NGNKYKLSALQ

-472 DNLSNEFSDIV
+472 DNLNNEFNDII
-483 AKIIDLQKILDDKET
+483 AKILELQNILDDKAT
-498 LKNLMIEELEEV
+498 LKALIIDELNDI
-510 KTNFG
+510 KNNFG
-515 DERRTLINDT
+515 DERKTLINDT

-531 EDLIPEEMRVLTVS
+531 EDLIPEETRVLTVS

-566 GKAAAAVKEEDLIQN
+566 GKAAASVKEEDLIQN
-581 LYVLSSHM
+581 LYVLSSHV

-608 PVASRTSKGR
+608 PVASRISKGR

-632 SDILPVSEFSDDQFI
+632 SEILPVEEFSEDKFI
-647 FMATRNGTT
+647 FMATKKGTT

-662 LFSKKYKSG
+662 LFAKKYKSG

-676 LDEDDKLVGT
+676 LDDDDVLIGT

-707 NESHVRPMGRTARGV
+707 SESHVRPMGRTARGV
-722 RGIRLKKDEKLISLM
+722 RGITLKKGEKLISLM
-737 IADSEKTI
+737 VGDETKTI

-757 ALDDFPSHNRG
+757 NLDDFPSHNRG

-776 TSERNGSM
+776 TSDRNGSM
-784 VSAAL
+784 VSSTL
-789 VEDEDGIMLISD
+789 VEDNDGIMLISD
-801 KGTMIRTSVSQVP
+801 KGTMIRTSVEQVP
-814 TLSRNTQGVKV
+814 TLSRNTQGVKI

-836 CVTIPTRTKI
+836 CVTIPQEEEDVVEELEK
-846 TKRTNNAQMEFLR
+846 
-859 WARCHI
+859 

>member
-49 LYAMYD
+49 LFAMYD

-95 DFSMRYPIVEGQG
+95 DFSLRYTLVEGQG

-133 QMYGDIEKETVSY
+133 QMLGDLEKDTVSF

-153 EFIPDVLPT
+153 EHIPDVLPT

-167 LVNGSSGIAVGM
+167 LINGSSGIAVGM

-190 VLNASVNLIN
+190 VITGCINLIEN
-200 DPKLSID
+200 PKLSID
-207 DLIKDIS
+207 ELIKDIP

-223 IDGKAGIYEAYK
+223 IDGRAGIYEAYK

-245 NTSIEEDEKSG
+245 NTSIEEDKSG

-269 NKAKMLEK
+269 NKARMLEK
-277 IAELVKE
+277 IAELVKD

-329 SFGINFTVL
+329 SFGINLTVL
-338 VDGQPKEVNLK
+338 SQGQPKEVNLK
-349 EMLEAFIKHRKDI
+349 EILEAFIEHRKDVI
-362 ITKRTK
+362 IKRTK
-368 YDLKKAKDRGH
+368 FDLKKAKERGH
-379 IVEGLMVA
+379 IVEGLMVS
-387 IANIDEVIT
+387 IANIDEVIS
-396 IIKKSKDPKLAADAI
+396 IIKKSKDPKVAAEAL
-411 CKKVWKAGPV
+411 CKKQWDAGPLH
-421 EAILKKVGKDAC
+421 AILKKVGEDAC
-433 KPKGLSNDLGI
+433 KPKGLSKDVGI
-444 NGKKYKLSPDQ
+444 KGKKYKLSHLQ

-472 DNLSNEFSDIV
+472 DNLNNEFSDIIT
-483 AKIIDLQKILDDKET
+483 KILELQKILDDKAT
-498 LKNLMIEELEEV
+498 LQALIIDELNQI
-510 KTNFG
+510 KTTFG
-515 DERRTLINDT
+515 DERKTLINDT

-531 EDLIPEEMRVLTVS
+531 EDLIPEETRVLTVS

-566 GKAAAAVKEEDLIQN
+566 GKAAASVKEEDLIQN
-581 LYVLSSHM
+581 LYVLSSHV

-608 PVASRTSKGR
+608 PVASRISKGR

-632 SDILPVSEFSDDQFI
+632 SEILPVDEFSDDKYI
-647 FMATRNGTT
+647 FMATRKGTT

-662 LFSKKYKSG
+662 LFAKKYKSG

-676 LDEDDKLVGT
+676 LDDDDVLIGT
-686 AITSGDNE
+686 AITSGEDE

-707 NESHVRPMGRTARGV
+707 SESHVRPMGRTARGV
-722 RGIRLKKDEKLISLM
+722 RGIKLKKGEKLISLM
-737 IADSEKTI
+737 LGDPSKTI

-752 YGKKT
+752 FGKKT
-757 ALDDFPSHNRG
+757 NLEDFPSHNRG

-776 TSERNGSM
+776 TSERNGAM
-784 VSAAL
+784 VSSTL
-789 VEDEDGIMLISD
+789 VEDDDGIMLISD
-801 KGTMIRTSVSQVP
+801 KGTMIRTSVEQVP
-814 TLSRNTQGVKV
+814 TLSRNTQGVKI
-825 ITPKEGEKLIE
+825 ITPKDGEKLIE
-836 CVTIPTRTKI
+836 CVTIPKEEDDEDDD
-846 TKRTNNAQMEFLR
+846 Q
-859 WARCHI
+859 